1 MKTALFILH
10 QKTSEAGNI
19 GNKLK
24 KSDADKI
31 IMDARKIWFKDEE
44 NSKKDDKFLRIVKNI
59 TSKGFIR
66 SNYEQKLVDLSDVRI
81 NLKSKN

>member
-1 MKTALFILH
+1 MDFVNLGEKNIKTLDNLADLSSDELI
-10 QKTSEAGNI
+10 EII

-44 NSKKDDKFLRIVKNI
+44 NSKKDLEKEDKIKN
-59 TSKGFIR
+59 
-66 SNYEQKLVDLSDVRI
+66 E
-81 NLKSKN
+81 KNV